1 MVTAKWLRLG
11 SDVLGW
17 TSTATGAVGLALHF
31 GTWSAQP
38 LVLAASGASYLMA
51 GAVIGL
57 IVFAVRRR
65 PLGALVAIAV
75 AAAAVWT
82 QAPLHV
88 ATAASG
94 DGPDLTVMHA
104 NILFDGGADP
114 EVVVSRVRDR
124 DVDLLTVNEL
134 TSAGVDGLTRAG
146 LGDLLPH
153 RYLVPGELASGT
165 GIWSRF
171 PLSDTVEH
179 DGFVFRQLSAV
190 ADVPGAGPVAVH
202 AFHPVPPVF
211 DAQDWAAELSRL
223 QDILDRSPADVPA
236 VVGGDFNATYD
247 HAQFRALLS
256 GRFADA
262 AEQAGAGTVRTYP
275 TDKPGPPLVAI
286 DRILVGNGTAVAF
299 ESDDLPGAD
308 HRSVVARIRLDP
320 GE

>member
-1 MVTAKWLRLG
+1 MTAKWLRLG
-11 SDVLGW
+11 TDVLGW
-17 TSTATGAVGLALHF
+17 TATAAGAVGLALHF
-31 GTWSAQP
+31 GRWSAQP
-38 LVLAASGASYLMA
+38 LVLAASGASYPMA

-65 PLGALVAIAV
+65 LLGALVAGAV
-75 AAAAVWT
+75 ATAAVWT

-88 ATAASG
+88 ATSVAG
-94 DGPDLTVMHA
+94 DGPDLTAMHA

-114 EVVVSRVRDR
+114 EVVVSLVRDR
-124 DVDLLTVNEL
+124 EVDLLTVNEL
-134 TSAGVDGLTRAG
+134 TAAGIDGLTRAG
-146 LGDLLPH
+146 LDELLPH
-153 RYLVPGELASGT
+153 RYLAPGELASGT

-223 QDILDRSPADVPA
+223 QAILDRSPADIPA

-286 DRILVGNGTAVAF
+286 DHVLVGNGTAVAF
-299 ESDDLPGAD
+299 DSDDLPGAD
-308 HRSVVARIRLDP
+308 HRSVVARIRLGP
-320 GE
+320 AE

>member
-1 MVTAKWLRLG
+1 M
-11 SDVLGW
+11 
-17 TSTATGAVGLALHF
+17 
-31 GTWSAQP
+31 
-38 LVLAASGASYLMA
+38 VLAASGASYPMA

-65 PLGALVAIAV
+65 LLGALVAGAV
-75 AAAAVWT
+75 ATAAVWT

-88 ATAASG
+88 ATSVAG
-94 DGPDLTVMHA
+94 DGPDLTAMHA

-114 EVVVSRVRDR
+114 EVVVSLVRDR
-124 DVDLLTVNEL
+124 EVDLLTVNEL
-134 TSAGVDGLTRAG
+134 TAAGIDGLTRAG
-146 LGDLLPH
+146 LDELLPH
-153 RYLVPGELASGT
+153 RYLAPGELASGT

-223 QDILDRSPADVPA
+223 QAILDRSPADIPA

-286 DRILVGNGTAVAF
+286 DHVLVGNGTAVAF
-299 ESDDLPGAD
+299 DSDDLPGAD
-308 HRSVVARIRLDP
+308 HRSVVARIRLGP
-320 GE
+320 AE